1 MQMDLEKLVNDG
13 VDLEVYDNLEISFN
27 DGSGLLTSTSGEQV
41 QFGETISR
49 SLSIPLAVAGE
60 E

>member
-27 DGSGLLTSTSGEQV
+27 DGSGLLTSTSGKQV
-41 QFGETISR
+41 
-49 SLSIPLAVAGE
+49 
-60 E
+60 